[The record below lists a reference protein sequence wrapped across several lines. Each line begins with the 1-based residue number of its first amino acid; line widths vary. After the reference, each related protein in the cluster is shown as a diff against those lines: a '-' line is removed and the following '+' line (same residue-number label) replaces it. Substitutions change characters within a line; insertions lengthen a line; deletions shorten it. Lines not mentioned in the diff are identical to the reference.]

1 MLTKLFPGLIWL
13 QDYHSGTFKSDLL
26 SGLVIA
32 FMLIPQGMG
41 YALVAGLPPEY
52 GLYACI
58 FPPIVYALLGT
69 SNKISMGPVAL
80 DSILII
86 TGLSVLA
93 EPGSER
99 YLELAILLTLM
110 VGVLQLG
117 LGLVK
122 FGFIANFLSYPV
134 IVGYTSAAAL
144 IIMGSQLETMLGVDA
159 VGGNIFVLL
168 YQLLLQVPDW
178 SWLTL
183 GIGVLGMLIMTVPK
197 KRFPTLPFPL
207 FLLVFGML
215 ASGIWELQGMGVDV
229 VSSIPQGLP
238 SFNLP
243 NLSIA
248 YLQDL
253 LPVAITVALM
263 GYVGTMSICK
273 SLENPTDKINTQPN
287 LELIAVG
294 AANLVGSLCR
304 AFPVSASFSRSAA
317 FREAGAKTQVSAL
330 FSSVFI
336 GTAMLVVAPLFI
348 FYPLPKVLL
357 SAIIIVSVSG
367 LFKYAEM
374 KTLYAH
380 NKREFYIL
388 LTTFLATLLLG
399 VQEGLM
405 IGVSLSILMMIYN
418 TTSPHMTELG
428 SIQDGKLYRNTTR
441 FTDAHVR
448 DDVLIFRFDAPI
460 YFANKDYFV
469 SVLYRWIKQRDMQAL
484 QFVVLD
490 AESINTVDGTAVIM
504 LQQVIENL
512 QKQGIQFYITNAIG
526 PVRDS
531 IKTSIL
537 SDYMTEKTMFSTIN
551 DAITFIDQGINLH
564 ATQALQ
570 TNPKSTDS
578 NIV

>member
-32 FMLIPQGMG
+32 FMLIHQGMG

-144 IIMGSQLETMLGVDA
+144 IIMCSQLETMLGVDA

-229 VSSIPQGLP
+229 VSSIPQ
-238 SFNLP
+238 
-243 NLSIA
+243 
-248 YLQDL
+248 
-253 LPVAITVALM
+253 
-263 GYVGTMSICK
+263 
-273 SLENPTDKINTQPN
+273 
-287 LELIAVG
+287 
-294 AANLVGSLCR
+294 
-304 AFPVSASFSRSAA
+304 
-317 FREAGAKTQVSAL
+317 
-330 FSSVFI
+330 
-336 GTAMLVVAPLFI
+336 
-348 FYPLPKVLL
+348 
-357 SAIIIVSVSG
+357 
-367 LFKYAEM
+367 
-374 KTLYAH
+374 
-380 NKREFYIL
+380 
-388 LTTFLATLLLG
+388 
-399 VQEGLM
+399 
-405 IGVSLSILMMIYN
+405 
-418 TTSPHMTELG
+418 
-428 SIQDGKLYRNTTR
+428 
-441 FTDAHVR
+441 
-448 DDVLIFRFDAPI
+448 
-460 YFANKDYFV
+460 
-469 SVLYRWIKQRDMQAL
+469 
-484 QFVVLD
+484 
-490 AESINTVDGTAVIM
+490 
-504 LQQVIENL
+504 
-512 QKQGIQFYITNAIG
+512 
-526 PVRDS
+526 
-531 IKTSIL
+531 
-537 SDYMTEKTMFSTIN
+537 
-551 DAITFIDQGINLH
+551 
-564 ATQALQ
+564 
-570 TNPKSTDS
+570 
-578 NIV
+578 